1 MFSNTFPS
9 GALIFIFSDAQAVFD
24 VSGKKSKSGKDSFRD
39 EEFYMSH
46 YQKDAD
52 TEKGCVLRH
61 ALSRAGYRLQC

>member
-1 MFSNTFPS
+1 
-9 GALIFIFSDAQAVFD
+9 
-24 VSGKKSKSGKDSFRD
+24 
-39 EEFYMSH
+39 MSH